1 MLVLS
6 GYVDLS
12 VGSVAV
18 LGVAVFGSLAK
29 VHHQSILVAV
39 IGAILVGAA
48 WGLMNGVLIAYLGFS
63 PIIVTLGG
71 FAAARGLAEAI
82 THDVTRFG
90 FGDGFGELGNGEWFS
105 IPIPAVIFLGAFLI
119 GSYIWYE
126 MPAGRHLTAIG
137 ADRTSARA
145 LGVSP
150 ARLPCAA
157 YVASGAAAA
166 VGGLILTSELDGAS
180 LSIGVGL
187 ELQVLTA
194 ILLGGVAFAGGRGSL
209 WGVLFGVFFVGV
221 LNNGLILHEHRP
233 VRRQPGRRH
242 RARPRRGAPTAS
254 TSASS
259 ACRSRSRNRPPGKW
273 RPTHRCRARASRCR
287 THPPPQRA
295 RSGPSCSRSRA

>member
-1 MLVLS
+1 M
-6 GYVDLS
+6 
-12 VGSVAV
+12 
-18 LGVAVFGSLAK
+18 
-29 VHHQSILVAV
+29 HHQSILVAV

-157 YVASGAAAA
+157 YIASGAAAA

-221 LNNGLILHEHRP
+221 LNNGLILMNIGPYVANLAVGIVLGLAAAADGFYQRLERVPVKVEEPAAGEVAADAPLPGASESLPDAPAAPAREERP
-233 VRRQPGRRH
+233 VVLAVEGVTKRF
-242 RARPRRGAPTAS
+242 
-254 TSASS
+254 
-259 ACRSRSRNRPPGKW
+259 
-273 RPTHRCRARASRCR
+273 
-287 THPPPQRA
+287 
-295 RSGPSCSRSRA
+295 GPVYKLLSV

>member
-1 MLVLS
+1 M
-6 GYVDLS
+6 
-12 VGSVAV
+12 
-18 LGVAVFGSLAK
+18 
-29 VHHQSILVAV
+29 
-39 IGAILVGAA
+39 
-48 WGLMNGVLIAYLGFS
+48 
-63 PIIVTLGG
+63 TLGG
-71 FAAARGLAEAI
+71 FAAARGLAESI

-90 FGDGFGELGNGEWFS
+90 FGDTFGELGNGTWLS

-126 MPAGRHLTAIG
+126 MPAGRHLTSIG

-150 ARLPCAA
+150 SRLPCAA

-221 LNNGLILHEHRP
+221 LNNGLILMNIGPYVANLAVGIVLGAGRG
-233 VRRQPGRRH
+233 GRRLL
-242 RARPRRGAPTAS
+242 PAP
-254 TSASS
+254 
-259 ACRSRSRNRPPGKW
+259 
-273 RPTHRCRARASRCR
+273 RARAGQGRGTAR
-287 THPPPQRA
+287 GRA
-295 RSGPSCSRSRA
+295 RGRRAAARRERGCGRTPRCPSRRPSGPSCSRSKA